1 MGWHGYETT
10 DHADTRTPICQVVLD
25 LFDMRPGGAAVSLR
39 MGETGVSLPESR
51 EDREELAEVLQRE
64 LKVAMDASSSPSG
77 QWPTAK
83 VNTLER
89 ITSIGQSAR
98 YRHLCAAPAATC

>member
-64 LKVAMDASSSPSG
+64 LKVAMDALL
-77 QWPTAK
+77 
-83 VNTLER
+83 LE
-89 ITSIGQSAR
+89 
-98 YRHLCAAPAATC
+98 